1 MGNVF
6 ISYRRDDAAGYAR
19 AIYDQLTER
28 FDTAQVFMDVDAIEP
43 GLPFDEVIRNAV
55 GKCEVLLVLIG
66 SRWMEVQPD
75 GRRRLDDE
83 RDFVRLEIA
92 AALARNIRVI
102 PVLLDGVQMPAEDL
116 LPEPM
121 RGLVWRNALEVS
133 NTRFTSDVNRLAD
146 VLAKVLGQAER
157 GQAERSASATTEAAT
172 KSAASGA
179 DTVVATSGAVANG
192 SATAAVGDARDVGGK
207 GGKGL
212 RVMLV
217 AGAVVVAGAIAA
229 VLLWPDKQP
238 PVVVPDKP
246 KPGLALGLPDYGVVF
261 GSDRTLDAARDEIRR
276 ASRNGVQDAGIYF
289 RNGYFA
295 SIATA
300 TTRADAD
307 RILGIVRAFR
317 SDAYATRMETW
328 CAQPVGR
335 EGYIDCTG
343 SGAVR

>member
-146 VLAKVLGQAER
+146 VLARVLGE
-157 GQAERSASATTEAAT
+157 AERSASATTEAAT

-179 DTVVATSGAVANG
+179 DTVVSTSGAVANG
-192 SATAAVGDARDVGGK
+192 SATTAVGDARDVGGK

>member
-55 GKCEVLLVLIG
+55 GQCEVLLVLIG

-146 VLAKVLGQAER
+146 VLARVLGE
-157 GQAERSASATTEAAT
+157 AERSASATTEAAT

-179 DTVVATSGAVANG
+179 DTVVSTSGAVANG

-217 AGAVVVAGAIAA
+217 AGAVVVAGAIA
-229 VLLWPDKQP
+229 
-238 PVVVPDKP
+238 
-246 KPGLALGLPDYGVVF
+246 
-261 GSDRTLDAARDEIRR
+261 
-276 ASRNGVQDAGIYF
+276 
-289 RNGYFA
+289 
-295 SIATA
+295 
-300 TTRADAD
+300 
-307 RILGIVRAFR
+307 
-317 SDAYATRMETW
+317 
-328 CAQPVGR
+328 
-335 EGYIDCTG
+335 
-343 SGAVR
+343 

>member
-102 PVLLDGVQMPAEDL
+102 PVLLDGVQMPAENL

-146 VLAKVLGQAER
+146 VLARVLGEGGKAVVQCFHGKVGLER
-157 GQAERSASATTEAAT
+157 AILN
-172 KSAASGA
+172 AASRRIQSPVSSYGNA
-179 DTVVATSGAVANG
+179 HGKDALDDT
-192 SATAAVGDARDVGGK
+192 
-207 GGKGL
+207 
-212 RVMLV
+212 
-217 AGAVVVAGAIAA
+217 
-229 VLLWPDKQP
+229 P
-238 PVVVPDKP
+238 
-246 KPGLALGLPDYGVVF
+246 LP
-261 GSDRTLDAARDEIRR
+261 
-276 ASRNGVQDAGIYF
+276 
-289 RNGYFA
+289 
-295 SIATA
+295 
-300 TTRADAD
+300 
-307 RILGIVRAFR
+307 
-317 SDAYATRMETW
+317 M
-328 CAQPVGR
+328 
-335 EGYIDCTG
+335 
-343 SGAVR
+343 

>member
-146 VLAKVLGQAER
+146 VLARVLGE
-157 GQAERSASATTEAAT
+157 AERSASATTEAAT

-179 DTVVATSGAVANG
+179 DTAVSTSGAVANG